1 MMEEWTMMD
10 MVREFTGSFIVT
22 VAENFALE
30 PLKHNILLPD
40 ILRHVD
46 FTPILSSG
54 SISLIYCCKCL
65 NNQAQTAIFLSTISE
80 T

>member
-30 PLKHNILLPD
+30 PLKHNIYYYLT
-40 ILRHVD
+40 
-46 FTPILSSG
+46 F
-54 SISLIYCCKCL
+54 
-65 NNQAQTAIFLSTISE
+65 
-80 T
+80 